1 LSFNKG
7 VGILKRFSEILI
19 SFCLIGFVSVGC
31 GGDTAASKQR
41 ETTTRGSINIS
52 ADESFKPVIDSQ
64 VQVFESLHPDAHIRV
79 HYKPEA
85 EALNDLNNDSIRMV
99 IVTRGL
105 DQNEQDLMKKKL
117 SFNPSF
123 GPLAYDAIAVI
134 TNKNSKDTVFTMQ
147 DIRSIAEGTSGYKYK
162 MLLDGTSATSTVRF
176 VKDSLLK
183 GRPLSSNIV
192 AAKNSEAV
200 IDYVSAN
207 NDAIGLVGVSW
218 VGNKN
223 DPKVLSFLDKVKIAA
238 VECRGCNG
246 TYVKPYQA
254 NIAGGRYPMVR
265 PLYYILKENYEG
277 LGSGFA
283 NFLIYE
289 KGQLIF
295 QRAYLLPARMQFEV
309 RDMMIS
315 E

>member
-1 LSFNKG
+1 MKGYKLIFSFFLLALTTG
-7 VGILKRFSEILI
+7 S
-19 SFCLIGFVSVGC
+19 C
-31 GGDTAASKQR
+31 GGSSENQPM
-41 ETTTRGSINIS
+41 ETTTSGLIHIS
-52 ADESFKPVIDSQ
+52 VDESFKPVIDSQ
-64 VQVFESLHPDAHIRV
+64 IQVFEALHKDAKVVV

-85 EALNDLNNDSIRMV
+85 ECLKDLDVDSIRMV

-105 DQNEQDLMKKKL
+105 SDEEQERLSKKL
-117 SFNPSF
+117 SFRPRF
-123 GPLAYDAIAVI
+123 GPIAFDAIAVI
-134 TNKNSKDTVFTMQ
+134 TNKQSKDTLFTMEN
-147 DIRSIAEGTSGYKYK
+147 IRSMAEGTSGYKYK

-176 VKDSLLK
+176 VADSLLRGK
-183 GRPLSSNIV
+183 PLS
-192 AAKNSEAV
+192 KNVVGANGSVGV

-207 NDAIGLVGVSW
+207 NDAIGLIGVSW
-218 VGNKN
+218 VGNRQ
-223 DPKVLSFLDKVKIAA
+223 DPQVLSFLDSVNVAA
-238 VECRGCNG
+238 IECRNCSG

-254 NIAGGRYPMVR
+254 NIVEGRYPMVR
-265 PLYYILKENYEG
+265 PLYYILKENYDG

-309 RDMMIS
+309 RKIDIT

>member
-1 LSFNKG
+1 
-7 VGILKRFSEILI
+7 
-19 SFCLIGFVSVGC
+19 
-31 GGDTAASKQR
+31 
-41 ETTTRGSINIS
+41 
-52 ADESFKPVIDSQ
+52 
-64 VQVFESLHPDAHIRV
+64 VQVFESLHPEADITV

-85 EALNDLNNDSIRMV
+85 ECLKDLDNDSIRMV
-99 IVTRGL
+99 IVTRGI
-105 DQNEQDLMKKKL
+105 NRAEQDRLQKKL

-123 GPLAYDAIAVI
+123 GPVAFDAIAVI
-134 TNKNSKDTVFTMQ
+134 TNNNSNDSLFTMQ
-147 DIRSIAEGTSGYKYK
+147 DIRSIAQGTSGFKYK
-162 MLLDGTSATSTVRF
+162 MLLDGTSSTSTVRF
-176 VKDSLLK
+176 VQDSLLK
-183 GRPLSSNIV
+183 GKALSPNIV
-192 AAKNSEAV
+192 AAKSSPAV
-200 IDYVSAN
+200 IDYVAQN

-223 DPKVLSFLDKVKIAA
+223 DPQVLSFLERVKIAA
-238 VECRGCNG
+238 VECRGCTG

-309 RDMMIS
+309 REMQIA

>member
-1 LSFNKG
+1 MN
-7 VGILKRFSEILI
+7 RFQLTAFIFIFALATA
-19 SFCLIGFVSVGC
+19 GC
-31 GGDTAASKQR
+31 GNSSDTGKPR
-41 ETTTRGSINIS
+41 ESTTSGRIHIS

-64 VQVFESLHPDAHIRV
+64 VQVFESLHKDADIVV

-85 EALNDLNNDSIRMV
+85 ECLKDLDNDSIRMV
-99 IVTRGL
+99 IVTRPI
-105 DQNEQDLMKKKL
+105 DRNEQNKLQKKL

-123 GPLAYDAIAVI
+123 GAVAFDAIAVI
-134 TNKNSKDTVFTMQ
+134 TNNQSKDTVFTMQ
-147 DIRSIAEGTSGYKYK
+147 DIRSIAEGTSGFKYK

-176 VKDSLLK
+176 VVDSLLK
-183 GRPLSSNIV
+183 GKPLSKNIA
-192 AAKNSEAV
+192 AAKNSTGV

-207 NDAIGLVGVSW
+207 NDAIGLIGVSW

-223 DPKVLSFLDKVKIAA
+223 DPQVLSFLERVKIAA
-238 VECRGCNG
+238 IECRGCNG
-246 TYVKPYQA
+246 TFVKPYQA

-265 PLYYILKENYEG
+265 PLYYILKENYDG

-309 RDMMIS
+309 REMKIS